1 MMQTGQIVHVLRIHR
16 LAVVSLSV
24 ALCAMGLSGSAWAD
38 PDGPGELKPI
48 VVRFGTID
56 PPVIVQRDITVDA
69 PAVPYKREAVPI
81 ECSGIAWIGD
91 RFLMTS
97 DRHEHLVFT
106 CAVDTKTMR
115 IGLPESAPV
124 IRNQQNLLD
133 DAEALAVRP
142 SGGGGSMMFAYA
154 MCSLSNDKDAVPLA
168 QRRHLLWFVFDPMEE
183 PLRPR
188 RSRVIDAGTIRQQI
202 NAHFIKMGVHVY
214 HTYNTDVDKNTYRWG
229 NVEGMAMVPR
239 SLEADPESDAMTV
252 LLGMRNPLIH
262 NQAVVAAVSLPV
274 ELGSEQTHVKDLFV
288 LDLGGRGIAD
298 ICWDPV
304 TRGYLIVG
312 ARSNGPKLGP
322 DQPFPPNSLDSAL
335 FWWSGRKTERP
346 IRFADVPDMK
356 IEAVCRIGD
365 EPYIAFVSDEGDVS
379 EGRSARQSVLTIMHF
394 IGVGGKR

>member
-1 MMQTGQIVHVLRIHR
+1 MRTCSTTRVGRIRRVATLVLSITICATG
-16 LAVVSLSV
+16 
-24 ALCAMGLSGSAWAD
+24 MSGSVWAD
-38 PDGPGELKPI
+38 PNGSGEFEPT

-56 PPVIVQRDITVDA
+56 PPVVVQRDITVDA
-69 PAVPYKREAVPI
+69 PAVPYKRDAVPI

-91 RFLMTS
+91 RLLMTS

-115 IGLPESAPV
+115 IGLPKPVEV

-133 DAEALAVRP
+133 DAEAIAVRP
-142 SGGGGSMMFAYA
+142 SGGGGPMMFAYA

-168 QRRHLLWFVFDPMEE
+168 QRRHLLWFVFDPLET
-183 PLRPR
+183 PLKPR
-188 RSRVIDAGTIRQQI
+188 RPRVIDAGTIRQQI
-202 NAHFIKMGVHVY
+202 NSHFIKMGVHVY
-214 HTYNTDVDKNTYRWG
+214 HTFNTDVDRNTYRWG

-239 SLEADPESDAMTV
+239 SLGTGPDPKSMTV
-252 LLGMRNPLIH
+252 LFGMRNPLIH
-262 NQAVVAAVSLPV
+262 NQAVVAAVLMPV
-274 ELGSEQTHVKDLFV
+274 ELGADQTRVDDLFV

-322 DQPFPPNSLDSAL
+322 DQPFPPNSLDAAL

-356 IEAVCRIGD
+356 IEAVCRIGN

-379 EGRSARQSVLTIMHF
+379 EGRAARQSVLTVMHF
-394 IGVGGKR
+394 IGVGGAR